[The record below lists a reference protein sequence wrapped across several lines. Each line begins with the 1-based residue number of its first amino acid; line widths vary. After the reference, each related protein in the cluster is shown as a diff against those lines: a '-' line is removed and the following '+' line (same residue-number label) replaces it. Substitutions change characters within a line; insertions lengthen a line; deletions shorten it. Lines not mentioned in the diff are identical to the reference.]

1 MCPWTGRY
9 EDTFFCLKSKFIS
22 KLLLYYLKSLFRDT
36 EWTFGDTERT
46 FRVTER
52 TFGCH
57 RTEIIYAHKHTILCH
72 SIRYNIKHY
81 INYKI

>member
-36 EWTFGDTERT
+36 EWTFGDTERP

-52 TFGCH
+52 TFGV
-57 RTEIIYAHKHTILCH
+57 TEQRFYMPTSIQYYTIQYVII
-72 SIRYNIKHY
+72 
-81 INYKI
+81 

>member
-9 EDTFFCLKSKFIS
+9 EDTFFYLKSKFIS

-46 FRVTER
+46 FGVTEQR
-52 TFGCH
+52 LYMPTSIQYYAIQYV
-57 RTEIIYAHKHTILCH
+57 II
-72 SIRYNIKHY
+72 
-81 INYKI
+81 

>member
-36 EWTFGDTERT
+36 ERP

-52 TFGCH
+52 TFGV
-57 RTEIIYAHKHTILCH
+57 TEQRLYMPTSIQYYAIQYVII
-72 SIRYNIKHY
+72 
-81 INYKI
+81 

>member
-36 EWTFGDTERT
+36 EWTFSDTERT
-46 FRVTER
+46 FGVTEQR
-52 TFGCH
+52 LYMPTSIQYYAIQYV
-57 RTEIIYAHKHTILCH
+57 II
-72 SIRYNIKHY
+72 
-81 INYKI
+81 

>member
-9 EDTFFCLKSKFIS
+9 EDTFFYLKYNFIS

-46 FRVTER
+46 FGITEQR
-52 TFGCH
+52 FYMLTSIQYYAIQYV
-57 RTEIIYAHKHTILCH
+57 II
-72 SIRYNIKHY
+72 
-81 INYKI
+81 